1 MIENLQPGTYRV
13 VEVDGDKE
21 HYNLDAPEQTIEL
34 ARDQAEIPTL
44 IFQNTIKKHFGIYK
58 IDEETRELSRALP
71 LRSGRTAGCWATTPR
86 TSMAASGSRMQSRV
100 LIRQRRS

>member
-1 MIENLQPGTYRV
+1 MFPRSGRQRRQDVYKRQGQDGEAMIENLQPGTYRV

-21 HYNLDAPEQTIEL
+21 HYNLDASEQTIEL

-58 IDEETRELSRALP
+58 KMCIRDRE
-71 LRSGRTAGCWATTPR
+71 
-86 TSMAASGSRMQSRV
+86 
-100 LIRQRRS
+100 